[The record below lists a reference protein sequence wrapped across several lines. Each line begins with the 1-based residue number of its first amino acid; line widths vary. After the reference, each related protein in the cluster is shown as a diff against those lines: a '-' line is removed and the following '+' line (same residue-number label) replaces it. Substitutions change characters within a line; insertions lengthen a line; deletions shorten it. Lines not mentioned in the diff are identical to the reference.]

1 MLEGKDI
8 YLRPFEKGDAAQTLQ
23 LQKRNKEFF
32 ERFSMTRSEAYY
44 TLSTQQKLM
53 ESFRAKRE
61 ADEAYHFGIYQ
72 KSDHQLVGNIQL
84 LQVVRGSL
92 QSSFIGYFVDE
103 SHNGKGYA
111 SEAVKQ
117 ITSYAFNGLKL
128 HRIEAG
134 VMPHNKGSI
143 RVLEKAGFHRE
154 GIARK
159 NVFING
165 KWEDHQVLALLNPAD
180 SVS

>member
-1 MLEGKDI
+1 MLEGKYI
-8 YLRPFEKGDAAQTLQ
+8 YLRPFETADAAQTLQ
-23 LQKRNKEFF
+23 LQKRNKRFF

-44 TLSTQQKLM
+44 TLSAQQKLI
-53 ESFRAKRE
+53 ESFREKRE
-61 ADEAYHFGIYQ
+61 ADEEYHFGIYQ
-72 KSDHQLVGNIQL
+72 KSDHLLVGTIQL
-84 LQVVRGSL
+84 FQVVRGSL
-92 QSSFIGYFVDE
+92 QSSFIGYFVDKNY
-103 SHNGKGYA
+103 NGKGYA

-117 ITSYAFNGLKL
+117 ITSYAFDVLQL

-159 NVFING
+159 NVFIDG
-165 KWEDHQVLALLNPAD
+165 KWEDHLVLALLNPAD
-180 SVS
+180 